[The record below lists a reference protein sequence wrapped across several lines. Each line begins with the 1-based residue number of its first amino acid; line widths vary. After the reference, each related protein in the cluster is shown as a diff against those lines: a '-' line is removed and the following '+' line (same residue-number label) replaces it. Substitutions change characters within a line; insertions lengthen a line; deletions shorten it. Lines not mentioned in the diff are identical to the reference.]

1 MEGSSS
7 SSSSFNPNNK
17 RPFDHS
23 SSPIESNNNK
33 RGFFKTPPPPIK
45 LSAGETLFRIL
56 CPAIKTGGV
65 IGKGGAIIR
74 QFREETGAK
83 IRIDD
88 SIPGCDERVIL
99 IIADTVKQ
107 RSQKEQNSNEVISSN
122 AGGGGGGGGGG
133 GDTEGVEDDVL
144 GANLIHLVEN
154 GGSDDDVSP
163 AQKALIRVFERILK
177 VDEEKVGGSGGG
189 ESSEDGG
196 GGGGGGGVEEEEKE
210 KSLMGTTTSTTAQN
224 LSSVVC
230 RLLAPSNQVGCV
242 LGRGGKIVEK
252 IRQGSGAQVR
262 VLPKDHIPV
271 CAIPG
276 DELIQITGNYSAV
289 RKALLAVSSCLQDN
303 FRTDAATSTPNK
315 TPASVLRGSGVPG
328 GQVDQFPSRGYPPGT
343 HSLDYHSRGFAGSEG
358 IGASHRMVPEEDIVF
373 RMLCHLDKVG
383 SLIGKGGSVIRAL
396 QSDTGA
402 SIKIADAEPD
412 SDERVVLISARE
424 NSEQRHS
431 SAQDAVIRVQ
441 SRIAEVGFEPGAAIV
456 ARLLVPSQQI
466 GCLLGK
472 GGSIIA
478 EMRRSTGASIR
489 IFPREQVTKSGAQS
503 DEVVQAIGSLHSVQD
518 ALFQITSR
526 LREAYFPTKLPY
538 PNVGAPPYMSG
549 PLEPPVPM
557 FRPRHEPP
565 SPGHYPHIGYPNSLE
580 HPAGPAQHMEH
591 PPVPMHGM
599 DHPGVPNL
607 DHGPYS
613 YSNERPAYGPAFD
626 TPSPRSWAQPVSTG
640 NPWCGA
646 DPGTGYSSRDV
657 HSRSQLSVLATTTV
671 EMVIPLMFLGCVYGE
686 NNGDLNQ
693 IRQISG
699 AKITG
704 HDVRPGSVEGVVIV
718 SGTSDQI
725 HAAQSLIHAFILSG
739 QAAA

>member
-23 SSPIESNNNK
+23 SSPIESNNSK

-99 IIADTVKQ
+99 IVADILKQ
-107 RSQKEQNSNEVISSN
+107 RSKKEQNSNEVSN
-122 AGGGGGGGGGG
+122 NAAAGGGGGGGDAEDG
-133 GDTEGVEDDVL
+133 EDDVL

-177 VDEEKVGGSGGG
+177 VDEEKVGGSGG

-196 GGGGGGGVEEEEKE
+196 GGGEEEEKE
-210 KSLMGTTTSTTAQN
+210 KLLSGTTTSTTQN
-224 LSSVVC
+224 LNSVVC

-262 VLPKDHIPV
+262 VLPNDHIPV

-303 FRTDAATSTPNK
+303 FRTDAAASTPNK

-343 HSLDYHSRGFAGSEG
+343 HSRGFSGSEG
-358 IGASHRMVPEEDIVF
+358 MGGSHRMVPEEDIVF

-383 SLIGKGGSVIRAL
+383 SLIGKGGSIIRAL

-402 SIKIADAEPD
+402 SIKIAEAEPD

-489 IFPREQVTKSGAQS
+489 IFPREQVPKSGAQS
-503 DEVVQAIGSLHSVQD
+503 DEVVQAIGSLQSVQD

-538 PNVGAPPYMSG
+538 PNVGAPPYMPG

-580 HPAGPAQHMEH
+580 HPAGPAQHMDH

-599 DHPGVPNL
+599 DHPGGPNL

-613 YSNERPAYGPAFD
+613 YSNERPAYGPTFD

-640 NPWCGA
+640 NPWCSA

-657 HSRSQLSVLATTTV
+657 HSRSQLSVLPTTTV

-704 HDVRPGSVEGVVIV
+704 HDVRPGSAEGVVIV

-725 HAAQSLIHAFILSG
+725 HVAQSLIHAFILSG

>member
-1 MEGSSS
+1 MEGFSS
-7 SSSSFNPNNK
+7 SSSSFNPIK

-23 SSPIESNNNK
+23 SSPIESNK
-33 RGFFKTPPPPIK
+33 RGFFKAPPPPPLK

-56 CPAIKTGGV
+56 CPAIKT
-65 IGKGGAIIR
+65 GKGGAIIR

-99 IIADTVKQ
+99 IVADTLK
-107 RSQKEQNSNEVISSN
+107 RSKKEQNDNGVSG
-122 AGGGGGGGGGG
+122 AG
-133 GDTEGVEDDVL
+133 EDDAL
-144 GANLIHLVEN
+144 GANLIHLVED
-154 GGSDDDVSP
+154 GGGDDDVSP

-177 VDEEKVGGSGGG
+177 VDEERVGGSGGG
-189 ESSEDGG
+189 ESI
-196 GGGGGGGVEEEEKE
+196 
-210 KSLMGTTTSTTAQN
+210 
-224 LSSVVC
+224 
-230 RLLAPSNQVGCV
+230 GCV

-271 CAIPG
+271 CASPG
-276 DELIQITGNYSAV
+276 DELIQITGNFSAV
-289 RKALLAVSSCLQDN
+289 RKALLSVSSCLQDN
-303 FRTDAATSTPNK
+303 FRTDAATSTPNI
-315 TPASVLRGSGVPG
+315 TPGSVLRASGVPG

-343 HSLDYHSRGFAGSEG
+343 HSLDYHSRGFSESDC
-358 IGASHRMVPEEDIVF
+358 IGANHRMVPEEEIVF

-383 SLIGKGGSVIRAL
+383 SLIGKGGSIIRAL

-412 SDERVVLISARE
+412 SDERVVLVSARE

-478 EMRRSTGASIR
+478 EMRRSIGASIR
-489 IFPREQVTKSGAQS
+489 IFAKEQVPKCGAQS
-503 DEVVQAIGSLHSVQD
+503 DEVVQVIGSLQSVQD
-518 ALFQITSR
+518 ALFHITSR
-526 LREAYFPTKLPY
+526 LRETYFPTKLPY
-538 PNVGAPPYMSG
+538 PTIGPAPYMPG
-549 PLEPPVPM
+549 PVEPPVPM
-557 FRPRHEPP
+557 FRARHEPP
-565 SPGHYPHIGYPNSLE
+565 SPGHYPHVGFPNNLE
-580 HPAGPAQHMEH
+580 HLAGPAQHMDH

-613 YSNERPAYGPAFD
+613 YSNERPAYGLTFD
-626 TPSPRSWAQPVSTG
+626 TPSPRPWAQPISTG
-640 NPWCGA
+640 NPWCSA
-646 DPGTGYSSRDV
+646 DPGTGYGSRDV
-657 HSRSQLSVLATTTV
+657 HSRSGSQLSVLATTTV
-671 EMVIPLMFLGCVYGE
+671 EVVIPLMFLGSVYGE

-704 HDVRPGSVEGVVIV
+704 HDARPGSTEGVVIV

-739 QAAA
+739 QTTA

>member
-7 SSSSFNPNNK
+7 SSSSFNPNK

-99 IIADTVKQ
+99 IVADTLKQ
-107 RSQKEQNSNEVISSN
+107 RSKKEQDSSEVSNI
-122 AGGGGGGGGGG
+122 GGGGGGG
-133 GDTEGVEDDVL
+133 GDTEGGEDDVL

-196 GGGGGGGVEEEEKE
+196 GGGVEEEEKE
-210 KSLMGTTTSTTAQN
+210 KLLSGTTTSTTAQN
-224 LSSVVC
+224 LNSVVC

-303 FRTDAATSTPNK
+303 FRTDAAASTPNK
-315 TPASVLRGSGVPG
+315 TPASVLRGSAVPG
-328 GQVDQFPSRGYPPGT
+328 GQVDQFSSRGYPPGT
-343 HSLDYHSRGFAGSEG
+343 HSLDYHSRGFSVSEG

-383 SLIGKGGSVIRAL
+383 SLIGKGGSIIRAL

-431 SAQDAVIRVQ
+431 CAQDAVIRVQ

-489 IFPREQVTKSGAQS
+489 IFPREQVPKSGAQS
-503 DEVVQAIGSLHSVQD
+503 DEVVQAIGSLQSVQD
-518 ALFQITSR
+518 ALFQITGR

-538 PNVGAPPYMSG
+538 PNVGAPPYMPG
-549 PLEPPVPM
+549 PLDPPVPM

-580 HPAGPAQHMEH
+580 HPAGPAQHMDH

-607 DHGPYS
+607 DHGPYPHS
-613 YSNERPAYGPAFD
+613 SERPAYGPTFD
-626 TPSPRSWAQPVSTG
+626 TPSPRSWAQQPMSTV
-640 NPWCGA
+640 NPWCSA

-657 HSRSQLSVLATTTV
+657 HSRSGSQLSVLATTTV

-704 HDVRPGSVEGVVIV
+704 HDARPGSG
-718 SGTSDQI
+718 
-725 HAAQSLIHAFILSG
+725 SLILIKLNRRHLHVRGFHR
-739 QAAA
+739 AAVKASVVP

>member
-7 SSSSFNPNNK
+7 SSSSFNPNK

-33 RGFFKTPPPPIK
+33 RGFFKTPQPPIK

-99 IIADTVKQ
+99 IVADTLKQ
-107 RSQKEQNSNEVISSN
+107 RSKKEQNGSEVSNS
-122 AGGGGGGGGGG
+122 GGGGSGGG
-133 GDTEGVEDDVL
+133 GDAEGGEDDVL

-196 GGGGGGGVEEEEKE
+196 GGGGGGGGEEEEKE
-210 KSLMGTTTSTTAQN
+210 KLLSGTTTSTTAQN
-224 LSSVVC
+224 LNSVVC

-242 LGRGGKIVEK
+242 LGRGGKI
-252 IRQGSGAQVR
+252 VR

-315 TPASVLRGSGVPG
+315 TPASVLWGSGVPG

-343 HSLDYHSRGFAGSEG
+343 HSLDYHSRGFSGSEG

-383 SLIGKGGSVIRAL
+383 SLIGKGGSIIRAL

-489 IFPREQVTKSGAQS
+489 IFPREQVPKSGSQS
-503 DEVVQAIGSLHSVQD
+503 DEVVQAIGSLQSVQD

-538 PNVGAPPYMSG
+538 PNVGAPPYMPG

-565 SPGHYPHIGYPNSLE
+565 SPGHYPHMGYPNSLE
-580 HPAGPAQHMEH
+580 HPAGPAQHMDH

-613 YSNERPAYGPAFD
+613 YSNERPAYGPTFD
-626 TPSPRSWAQPVSTG
+626 APSPRSWAQQPVSTG
-640 NPWCGA
+640 NPWCSA

-704 HDVRPGSVEGVVIV
+704 HDVRPGSAEGVVIV